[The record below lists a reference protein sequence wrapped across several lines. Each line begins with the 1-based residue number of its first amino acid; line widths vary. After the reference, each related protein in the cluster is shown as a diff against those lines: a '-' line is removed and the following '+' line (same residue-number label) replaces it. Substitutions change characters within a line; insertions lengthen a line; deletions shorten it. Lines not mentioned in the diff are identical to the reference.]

1 MSTASTTWLKRIDIV
16 LSFTLTSTRTLR
28 STHRMNHGLL
38 FKVLS
43 KACSRCYADTAHIHN
58 IKALNS

>member
-28 STHRMNHGLL
+28 STHHTNHGLL